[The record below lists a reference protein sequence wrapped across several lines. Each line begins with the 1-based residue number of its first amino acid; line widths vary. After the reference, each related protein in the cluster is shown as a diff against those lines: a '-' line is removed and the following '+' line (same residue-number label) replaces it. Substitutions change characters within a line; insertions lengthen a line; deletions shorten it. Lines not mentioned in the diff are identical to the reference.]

1 MALTRR
7 NQVRVEEEEV
17 GGFGVANAQ
26 VSEEVEREGVIQRV
40 VHRRGKHDEHDSG
53 TEVVFLDGLRD
64 RGDVLLVDDHRAAV
78 PALPHLRRVFDEGET
93 IGTRVKRER
102 YDNLAGATIVT
113 SKVEL

>member
-26 VSEEVEREGVIQRV
+26 VSEEVEREGVVQRV

-53 TEVVFLDGLRD
+53 TEVVLLDGLRD

-78 PALPHLRRVFDEGET
+78 PTLPHLRRVFDQGKSVR
-93 IGTRVKRER
+93 TRVKRER
-102 YDNLAGATIVT
+102 YGNLAGATIVT
-113 SKVEL
+113 SRVEL

>member
-26 VSEEVEREGVIQRV
+26 VSEEVEREGVVQRV

-53 TEVVFLDGLRD
+53 TEVVLLDGPRD
-64 RGDVLLVDDHRAAV
+64 RGDVLFMDDHRAAV
-78 PALPHLRRVFDEGET
+78 PALPHLRRVFDQGKSVR
-93 IGTRVKRER
+93 TRVKRER

>member
-7 NQVRVEEEEV
+7 NQVGVEVEEV

-53 TEVVFLDGLRD
+53 TEVVLLDGPRD
-64 RGDVLLVDDHRAAV
+64 RGDVLFMDDHRAAV
-78 PALPHLRRVFDEGET
+78 PALPHLRRVFDQGKSVR
-93 IGTRVKRER
+93 TRVKRER